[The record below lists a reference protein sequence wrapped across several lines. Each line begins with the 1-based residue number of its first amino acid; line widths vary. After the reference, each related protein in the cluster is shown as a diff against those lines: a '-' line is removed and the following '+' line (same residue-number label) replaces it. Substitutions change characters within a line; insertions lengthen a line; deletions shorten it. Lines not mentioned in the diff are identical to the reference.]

1 MEGVGV
7 AAQAVSASCHPR
19 GPGGQT
25 GRGAQP
31 APARRRA
38 APSFP
43 HPRPHVPSPGWRC
56 WWQGWGDAARTTG
69 QHTAVSR
76 APPPGRADGGA
87 SRPRTRGCGGAQG
100 LGCLPPGGDS
110 PREDQTQQRAEEDE
124 HLVEHG
130 RLRAQ
135 DGTVEVVLRA
145 GAPLAAAPGPGWS
158 PEPEPPACPRLV
170 CVSEGGRAR
179 PGVPCAACAGCGEL
193 GTGPGP

>member
-1 MEGVGV
+1 MAWGWGLEGVGV

-76 APPPGRADGGA
+76 APPPQGGRM
-87 SRPRTRGCGGAQG
+87 
-100 LGCLPPGGDS
+100 
-110 PREDQTQQRAEEDE
+110 EE
-124 HLVEHG
+124 
-130 RLRAQ
+130 
-135 DGTVEVVLRA
+135 
-145 GAPLAAAPGPGWS
+145 PPGPGR
-158 PEPEPPACPRLV
+158 EGAAVPR
-170 CVSEGGRAR
+170 AW
-179 PGVPCAACAGCGEL
+179 AACRLAGTHPVKTRHSSVQKRMSTWLNMADCVRRMARWKSFCGR
-193 GTGPGP
+193 GHRWRQRRGRDGAQSPSRRHVPDWCA